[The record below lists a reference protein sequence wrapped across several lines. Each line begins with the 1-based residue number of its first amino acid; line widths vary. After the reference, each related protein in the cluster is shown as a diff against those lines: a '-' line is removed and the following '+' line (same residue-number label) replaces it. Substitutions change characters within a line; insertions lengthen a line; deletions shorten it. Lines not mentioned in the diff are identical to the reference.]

1 MTPQNQSNP
10 LAPLESLLNDPH
22 ILEIMAAGYD
32 NVQVERDGKLED
44 IPSPFKSEAH
54 LLDVIEALLA
64 PLGIKAD
71 ESNPL
76 VDARLFDGSRVNVV
90 MPPICLNGPVLTI
103 RKFLYRKLTLQDL
116 LRFHSL
122 NEAMVDFLR
131 ACVRGRLNM
140 VIAGGTNSGK
150 TTVLNLVGG
159 MIPDDER
166 ILVVQN
172 ATEFR
177 LPQKWV
183 ITLESRPPNLE
194 GKGEVTVQDLV
205 INALRM
211 RPDRLIV
218 GEVRGAEALEVIQ
231 AINNGHEGTM
241 MNIHASS
248 PRDVLSRLET
258 MVTYANL
265 SIPLLSI
272 RKMIAS
278 AIDVIT
284 YQERLPDGSRKVT
297 KISEVLGMQGDV
309 IELKDIFEFRQT
321 GVKDGKI
328 SGHFTA
334 TGHIPQ
340 FLSRLQS
347 ASGAEVPLSLFT
359 PR

>member
-1 MTPQNQSNP
+1 MTPKNQSNP
-10 LAPLESLLNDPH
+10 LAPLEPFLNDPRV
-22 ILEIMAAGYD
+22 LEIMAAGHD
-32 NVQVERDGKLED
+32 NVQVERDGRLED

-54 LLDVIEALLA
+54 LLDVIEAILT

-90 MPPICLNGPVLTI
+90 MPPICLNGPALTI

-116 LRFHSL
+116 LRFNSL
-122 NEAMVDFLR
+122 NEAMVEFLR
-131 ACVRGRLNM
+131 ACVGGRLN
-140 VIAGGTNSGK
+140 VAIAGGTGSGK
-150 TTVLNLVGG
+150 TTVLNLIGG

-166 ILVVQN
+166 IIVVQN

-231 AINNGHEGTM
+231 AINNGHDGTM

-248 PRDVLSRLET
+248 PRDVLARLET

-284 YQERLPDGSRKVT
+284 YQERLPDGTRKMT
-297 KISEVLGMQGDV
+297 KIAEVLGMQGDV

-321 GVKDGKI
+321 GVKEGKI

-340 FLSRLQS
+340 FLSRIQT
-347 ASGAEVPLSLFT
+347 ASGAELPLSLFT
-359 PR
+359 PS